1 MRPVYFLSSK
11 HWLFIGLMLGLV
23 QASTAQKA
31 VVRETTQTLKTYPF
45 SDPDPVPKPGRIYP
59 YFRYDGYTDKPIMK
73 EWKFIELENDYIKVY
88 ITPEIG
94 GKIWG
99 AYEKSTNY
107 PFIYFNHA
115 VKFRDVAMRGA
126 WTSGGIEINFGDIGH
141 APTVSTPVDYY
152 TRTNADG
159 SVSCFLG
166 AWDWSARTR
175 WMVEVNL
182 PKDKAY
188 FTTKSHWYNA
198 TPFETSY
205 YHWMNAGFKAAGNLE
220 FVFPGTHYIGHEG
233 EVGTWPKDSLGRNL
247 NFYNQNNFGSY
258 KSYHVLGKKTD
269 FFGGFWHDDNMGF
282 VRYSPYYEKLGKKV
296 WVWGLSRQGM
306 IWEKLLTDDDGQY
319 VELQSGRLFNQAA
332 EGSMYSP
339 FKHVSFMPYTH
350 DSWTEYWYPVKNTRG
365 LTHATPQ
372 GAVNLRVQDG
382 WLKLDYCAV
391 SFVQDTLMIGF
402 DSKLLVAKKLDL
414 KPLEVVRD
422 SVRWTGDTEKLSI
435 RLGNEIISDGKSLV
449 TERPLKNPKSFNWDS
464 EYGLFLKAKDLMNQ
478 RKYVEADTVLQKL
491 LKKNSSY
498 TPALTLFAELSFLV
512 GLEDASQLL
521 TDFSLAYNTY
531 DSKANFIAG
540 ISNAHFDR
548 MSVAKDR
555 LATAALDP
563 VYRSAALYH
572 LAKIAVKEKNYS
584 QALTLVEQSL
594 ESQNENWNA
603 KQLEIIVLRLLNLNA
618 RALLKAK
625 EVLSKDPLNHFARFE
640 IVQITKNDVDGQE
653 FTRMIRGE
661 LPVETYLEI
670 AINYVDLGLYEAGLE
685 VLKEAP
691 QNPIVSLWRSYLYDK
706 MNLKN
711 ESESSLNEVISM
723 SCEGVFP
730 FRNETASVLKWAI
743 QQKQHWKLLYYR
755 HLTTASYRSEKYG
768 IVDFGLIDSP
778 KFQPDF
784 VPYYLYKADVSK
796 QDKATAKASLERAHE
811 LEPQNWRVVKA
822 LSDFYA
828 SNGQLKKGLDVN
840 ESRLPKLSKIPESG
854 LPDHEVYILGQ
865 QRAQLLLKL
874 GRYKECIDW
883 MKSLTILPNEGASGA
898 HALFREANIRYAAE
912 LTKNKKYKEAQPY
925 LDQAETWPENLGSGA
940 PYDPDNHLTAFL
952 KKYITRKMKNQQ
964 VDMAD
969 VLKLSKELPKADFE
983 LLKSLPIE
991 LGDN

>member
-1 MRPVYFLSSK
+1 MSPVYLLAPK
-11 HWLFIGLMLGLV
+11 QWLFIGLMLGLF
-23 QASTAQKA
+23 QTSTAQNA
-31 VVRETTQTLKTYPF
+31 VVRETTQLLKTYPF

-59 YFRYDGYTDKPIMK
+59 YFRFDGYTNKPEMK

-99 AYEKSTNY
+99 AYEKSANY
-107 PFIYFNHA
+107 PFIYFNHV

-141 APTVSTPVDYY
+141 APSVSTPVDYF
-152 TRTNADG
+152 TRTNPDG

-233 EVGTWPKDSLGRNL
+233 ESGTWPKDSLGRNL

-282 VRYSPYYEKLGKKV
+282 VRYSPYHEKLGKKI

-350 DSWTEYWYPVKNTRG
+350 DSWMEYWYPVKNSRG

-391 SFVQDTLMIGF
+391 SFVRDTLMIGF
-402 DSKLLVAKKLDL
+402 DLKPLMAKKLDL

-435 RLGNEIISDGKSLV
+435 RLGNEIIADGQP
-449 TERPLKNPKSFNWDS
+449 TATRRPLEAPKDFDWNS
-464 EYGLFLKAKDLMNQ
+464 EYGLYMRAKDLASQ
-478 RKYVEADTVLQKL
+478 RKYEEAVTYFKKVLE
-491 LKKNSSY
+491 KNKYHADALADLSEIYMCRKGHPTRTPELISRALSVNAYHPKANYLRGIVMDNAGTDDVFGVAAMDVSY
-498 TPALTLFAELSFLV
+498 RSPALT
-512 GLEDASQLL
+512 QLAVRAIRSK
-521 TDFSLAYNTY
+521 DW
-531 DSKANFIAG
+531 SKASLCVQQAIEAN
-540 ISNAHFDR
+540 SHNAD
-548 MSVAKDR
+548 
-555 LATAALDP
+555 AL
-563 VYRSAALYH
+563 
-572 LAKIAVKEKNYS
+572 
-584 QALTLVEQSL
+584 
-594 ESQNENWNA
+594 
-603 KQLEIIVLRLLNLNA
+603 QLEIVTNRKTGQNAKALKLVKQLLYH
-618 RALLKAK
+618 
-625 EVLSKDPLNHFARFE
+625 DPLNHFARFE
-640 IVQITKNDVDGQE
+640 QYLITKTEEDKEQ
-653 FTRMIRGE
+653 FRSLIRSE
-661 LPVETYLEI
+661 LPHETFLEI
-670 AINYVDLGLYEAGLE
+670 AVWYDNLGLFEEGLQVLEMAPKQVMVLLWESRFLSALHKGEVAKQMVQEAEKLSP
-685 VLKEAP
+685 K
-691 QNPIVSLWRSYLYDK
+691 
-706 MNLKN
+706 
-711 ESESSLNEVISM
+711 
-723 SCEGVFP
+723 GVFP
-730 FRNETASVLKWAI
+730 FRHEDTAVLPI
-743 QQKQHWKLLYYR
+743 FSSNWKMEYYR
-755 HLTTASYRSEKYG
+755 HLYNWALNFMDVKYTFENRSANPISDYA
-768 IVDFGLIDSP
+768 P
-778 KFQPDF
+778 M
-784 VPYYLYKADVSK
+784 YL
-796 QDKATAKASLERAHE
+796 AKAELFKDQKDTARIALEYAYKLDPH
-811 LEPQNWRVVKA
+811 NWRVVKA
-822 LSDFYA
+822 LADFYA
-828 SNGQLKKGLDVN
+828 ENGQLKKALEVN
-840 ESRLPKLSKIPESG
+840 TNFVKVLNFDKVEK
-854 LPDHEVYILGQ
+854 PDHVIYILGQ
-865 QRAQLLLKL
+865 QRAQLLFKS
-874 GRYKECIDW
+874 GRYKECLEVLN
-883 MKSLTILPNEGASGA
+883 SLTILPNEGASAA

-912 LTKNKKYKEAQPY
+912 WNKNGKYKDAYATLER
-925 LDQAETWPENLGSGA
+925 AETWPENLGSGE
-940 PYDPDNHLTAFL
+940 PYDPDNRLTAYL
-952 KKYITRKMKNQQ
+952 KKFVIGKLKKQSPPA
-964 VDMAD
+964 AD
-969 VLKLSKELPKADFE
+969 LLKLTKTLSPKEFE
-983 LLKSLPIE
+983 LLQLFQ
-991 LGDN
+991 

>member
-1 MRPVYFLSSK
+1 ME
-11 HWLFIGLMLGLV
+11 FIAISG
-23 QASTAQKA
+23 QSQDA
-31 VVRETTQTLKTYPF
+31 VIRETTQILKTYPF
-45 SDPDPVPKPGRIYP
+45 SDPDPVPKPGRMYP
-59 YFRYDGYTDKPIMK
+59 YFRFDGYTNTPVMK
-73 EWKFIELENDYIKVY
+73 EWKFIELENEYIKVY

-107 PFIYFNHA
+107 PFIYFNHV

-141 APTVSTPVDYY
+141 VPTVSTPVDYF

-282 VRYSPYYEKLGKKV
+282 VRYSPYHEKLGKKV

-306 IWEKLLTDDDGQY
+306 IWEKLLTDTDGQY

-372 GAVNLRVQDG
+372 GAINLRVQDG

-391 SFVQDTLMIGF
+391 SLVQDTLMIGA
-402 DSKLLVAKKLDL
+402 DSK
-414 KPLEVVRD
+414 PLMIKVFNLRPLQVVRD
-422 SVRWTGDTEKLSI
+422 SIRWTGDTEKLTI
-435 RLGNEIISDGKSLV
+435 RLGNEIIADGQP
-449 TERPLKNPKSFNWDS
+449 TATRRPLEAPKDFDWNS
-464 EYGLFLKAKDLMNQ
+464 EYGLYLHGKDLMNQ
-478 RKYVEADTVLQKL
+478 RKYEEAVTYFKKVLE
-491 LKKNSSY
+491 KNKYHVDALADLSEIYMFRKGHPAMTPELISRALSVNAYHPKANYLRGFMTWDDRASDALGVAAMDPSY
-498 TPALTLFAELSFLV
+498 RSPALT
-512 GLEDASQLL
+512 QLAIKAL
-521 TDFSLAYNTY
+521 R
-531 DSKANFIAG
+531 SKNW
-540 ISNAHFDR
+540 S
-548 MSVAKDR
+548 K
-555 LATAALDP
+555 
-563 VYRSAALYH
+563 AALYVQQAIEANNH
-572 LAKIAVKEKNYS
+572 NADALQLEMVIARKTEKNAK
-584 QALTLVEQSL
+584 ALKLS
-594 ESQNENWNA
+594 
-603 KQLEIIVLRLLNLNA
+603 KQLIYE
-618 RALLKAK
+618 
-625 EVLSKDPLNHFARFE
+625 DPLNHFARFE
-640 IVQITKNDVDGQE
+640 QYLITKTEEDKEQFRGL
-653 FTRMIRGE
+653 IRSE
-661 LPVETYLEI
+661 LPHETFLEI
-670 AINYVDLGLYEAGLE
+670 AIWYYKLGLFDEGLQVLDLAPKEVMVLLWKGKFLSELNRWQEETSVIQEAG
-685 VLKEAP
+685 
-691 QNPIVSLWRSYLYDK
+691 I
-706 MNLKN
+706 
-711 ESESSLNEVISM
+711 M
-723 SCEGVFP
+723 SPERVFP
-730 FRNETASVLKWAI
+730 FRYEDTAVLPSFLNSSN
-743 QQKQHWKLLYYR
+743 WKMEYYR
-755 HLTTASYRSEKYG
+755 HLYNWAFNFMDVKYTFKSWGASPVSDYAP
-768 IVDFGLIDSP
+768 F
-778 KFQPDF
+778 
-784 VPYYLYKADVSK
+784 YL
-796 QDKATAKASLERAHE
+796 AKAELFKDQKDTARKALEYAYK
-811 LEPQNWRVVKA
+811 LEPHNWRVVKA

-828 SNGQLKKGLDVN
+828 ANGQLKKALEVN
-840 ESRLPKLSKIPESG
+840 TNFDKVEKPE
-854 LPDHEVYILGQ
+854 HEVYILGQ
-865 QRAQLLLKL
+865 QRARLLLQS
-874 GRYKECIDW
+874 GRYKECIDL
-883 MKSLTILPNEGASGA
+883 MKSLTVLPNEGASGA
-898 HALFREANIRYAAE
+898 HALFREANIRYAVE

-964 VDMAD
+964 VDMTD
-969 VLKLSKELPKADFE
+969 VMKLSIELTKSDFE
-983 LLKSLPIE
+983 LLKSLPVE
-991 LGDN
+991 LGVN

>member
-1 MRPVYFLSSK
+1 MLFWDKNFSFFLFFSISLSL
-11 HWLFIGLMLGLV
+11 HSLF
-23 QASTAQKA
+23 AQTA

-59 YFRYDGYTDKPIMK
+59 YFRFDGYTDTPVMK

-107 PFIYFNHA
+107 PFIYFNHT

-141 APTVSTPVDYY
+141 APTVATPVDYF

-175 WMVEVNL
+175 WIVEVNL

-282 VRYSPYYEKLGKKV
+282 VRYSPYHEKLGKKV

-372 GAVNLRVQDG
+372 GAINLRVQDG

-391 SFVQDTLMIGF
+391 SFVQDTLTISF
-402 DSKLLVAKKLDL
+402 DLKPLMAKKLDL

-435 RLGNEIISDGKSLV
+435 RLRNEIIADGQP
-449 TERPLKNPKSFNWDS
+449 TATRRPLEAPKDFDWNS
-464 EYGLFLKAKDLMNQ
+464 EYGLYMRGKDLANQ
-478 RKYVEADTVLQKL
+478 RKYEEAATYFNKVLE
-491 LKKNSSY
+491 KNKYHVDALVDLSEIYMCRKGHPDMTTNLIGRALSVNAYHPKANYLWGLVMGNDRATDVFGVAAMDVSY
-498 TPALTLFAELSFLV
+498 RSPALTQLAIRAIRNKDWIKATRYVQQAIEANSHNA
-512 GLEDASQLL
+512 DAL
-521 TDFSLAYNTY
+521 
-531 DSKANFIAG
+531 
-540 ISNAHFDR
+540 
-548 MSVAKDR
+548 
-555 LATAALDP
+555 
-563 VYRSAALYH
+563 
-572 LAKIAVKEKNYS
+572 
-584 QALTLVEQSL
+584 
-594 ESQNENWNA
+594 
-603 KQLEIIVLRLLNLNA
+603 QLEIVIARKTDQNAKALKLDKQLLY
-618 RALLKAK
+618 
-625 EVLSKDPLNHFARFE
+625 EDPLNHFARFE
-640 IVQITKNDVDGQE
+640 QYLITKTEEDKEQ
-653 FTRMIRGE
+653 FRSLIRSE
-661 LPVETYLEI
+661 LPHETFLEI
-670 AINYVDLGLYEAGLE
+670 AIWYDKLGLFDEGLQVLEMAPKEVMVLLWKGYTLRMLTNNWDEQKLIIQEAG
-685 VLKEAP
+685 
-691 QNPIVSLWRSYLYDK
+691 K
-706 MNLKN
+706 MSPK
-711 ESESSLNEVISM
+711 
-723 SCEGVFP
+723 GVFP
-730 FRNETASVLKWAI
+730 FRYEDSAVFPSFLESSN
-743 QQKQHWKLLYYR
+743 WKMEYYR
-755 HLTTASYRSEKYG
+755 HLYNWAFNSMDVKYTFKSWGASPVSDYAP
-768 IVDFGLIDSP
+768 F
-778 KFQPDF
+778 
-784 VPYYLYKADVSK
+784 YL
-796 QDKATAKASLERAHE
+796 AKAELFKDQKDTARIALEYAYK

-828 SNGQLKKGLDVN
+828 ANGQLKKALDIN
-840 ESRLPKLSKIPESG
+840 ESRLSKSQRLGKSESDVQ

-969 VLKLSKELPKADFE
+969 VLKLSKELPQSDFE
-983 LLKSLPIE
+983 LLKSLPVE
-991 LGDN
+991 LSAN

>member
-1 MRPVYFLSSK
+1 MVGFEINSY
-11 HWLFIGLMLGLV
+11 
-23 QASTAQKA
+23 AQNA
-31 VVRETTQTLKTYPF
+31 IVRETTQTLKTYPF

-59 YFRYDGYTDKPIMK
+59 YFRFDGYTDKPVMK

-99 AYEKSTNY
+99 AYEKSTNH
-107 PFIYFNHA
+107 PFIYFNHT

-220 FVFPGTHYIGHEG
+220 FVFPGTNYIGHDG
-233 EVGTWPKDSLGRNL
+233 EVGSWPKDSLGRNL

-282 VRYSPYYEKLGKKV
+282 VRYSPYHEKLGKKV

-372 GAVNLRVQDG
+372 GAINLRVQDG

-391 SFVQDTLMIGF
+391 SFVQDTLTIGF
-402 DSKLLVAKKLDL
+402 DSKPLMTKKLDL

-422 SVRWTGDTEKLSI
+422 SVRWTGDTEKLAI
-435 RLGNEIISDGKSLV
+435 RLGNEIMADGESLV
-449 TERPLKNPKSFNWDS
+449 TERPLKNPKSFDWDS
-464 EYGLFLKAKDLMNQ
+464 EYGLFLKAKDFMNQ
-478 RKYVEADTVLQKL
+478 RKYAEADTVLQKL
-491 LKKNSSY
+491 LKKSPSY
-498 TPALTLFAELSFLV
+498 TPALTLFAELSYLMGV
-512 GLEDASQLL
+512 EDASQLL

-531 DSKANFIAG
+531 DAKANFIAG
-540 ISNAHFDR
+540 IANEHYDR
-548 MSVAKDR
+548 LAVAKDR
-555 LATAALDP
+555 LATASLDP
-563 VYRSAALYH
+563 IYRSAALYH
-572 LAKIAVKEKNYS
+572 LAKIAVKERNYS
-584 QALTLVEQSL
+584 QSLVLVEQSL

-603 KQLEIIVLRLLNLNA
+603 KQLEIIVLRNLNLNA

-625 EVLSKDPLNHFARFE
+625 EVLFKDPLNHFARFE
-640 IVQITKNDVDGQE
+640 IAQITKNDVDRQE
-653 FTRMIRGE
+653 FMGMIRGE
-661 LPVETYLEI
+661 LSVETYLEI
-670 AINYVDLGLYEAGLE
+670 AINYVDLGLYGRALE

-691 QNPIVSLWRSYLYDK
+691 KNPIISLWNSYLYNK
-706 MNLKN
+706 INLKN
-711 ESESSLNEVISM
+711 ESEISLNEVISM

-730 FRNETASVLKWAI
+730 FRNETAFVLKWAI
-743 QQKQHWKLLYYR
+743 KQKQHWKLLYYH
-755 HLTTASYRSEKYG
+755 HLTTASYRSEKQG
-768 IVDFGLIDSP
+768 TVDFGLMDTQMP
-778 KFQPDF
+778 QPDF
-784 VPYYLYKADVSK
+784 VPYYLYKADVFK
-796 QDKATAKASLERAHE
+796 RDKITAKASLERAYE
-811 LEPQNWRVVKA
+811 LEPHNWRVVKA

-828 SNGQLKKGLDVN
+828 ANGQLKKALEVN
-840 ESRLPKLSKIPESG
+840 TNFDKVQNFVKVEK
-854 LPDHEVYILGQ
+854 PDHEVYILGQ
-865 QRAQLLLKL
+865 QRAYVLLKL

-912 LTKNKKYKEAQPY
+912 LTKNRKYKEAQPY

-952 KKYITRKMKNQQ
+952 KKYITRKMKNHK

-969 VLKLSKELPKADFE
+969 VLKLSKELPKSDFE
-983 LLKSLPIE
+983 LLKSLPVE
-991 LGDN
+991 LGTN